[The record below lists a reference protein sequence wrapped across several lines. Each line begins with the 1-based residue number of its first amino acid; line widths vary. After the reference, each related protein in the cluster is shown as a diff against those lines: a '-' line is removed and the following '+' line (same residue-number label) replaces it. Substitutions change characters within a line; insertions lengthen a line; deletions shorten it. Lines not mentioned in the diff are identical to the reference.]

1 MKRILLYTSIFL
13 ITFSTQAWAQDS
25 IAAQEKSIPG
35 GTLAM
40 IAYILLWF
48 LLLGYFVLLTTRLQS
63 IKKGIKQ
70 LDARIDALFKNETP
84 K

>member
-1 MKRILLYTSIFL
+1 MKRVLIYTTMLWIS
-13 ITFSTQAWAQDS
+13 FSSQAWAQES
-25 IAAQEKSIPG
+25 IAAQEKTIPG

-63 IKKGIKQ
+63 IKKGIKD
-70 LDARIDALFKNETP
+70 LDARIDDLFKNEVP